1 MLPCRF
7 FGHLQDLQLAVDP
20 VRSSFLYRPASDLA
34 SLSFNY
40 TNVLSQAV
48 TGSLQEAEITTAK
61 ALMTTLLVSRDPAP
75 QDFALHTSTATWNSR
90 SNFLDGLGGGYL
102 QQQLHKQ
109 QLRQCGKW
117 GQHETGQKD
126 CGDGRG
132 CRAWVGVTDPS
143 PKCIWVRLL
152 RWDTLWRRPAAGHL

>member
-1 MLPCRF
+1 MALYEHLLSKRCLQVMLPCRF

-61 ALMTTLLVSRDPAP
+61 VCLQSPCQLLHVHYSLLQLCACHCTC
-75 QDFALHTSTATWNSR
+75 DFQQSCSCWSGSVDLHLSTCSAASTYHKDTNL
-90 SNFLDGLGGGYL
+90 FK
-102 QQQLHKQ
+102 QQHILHSCLAVDIHKQ
-109 QLRQCGKW
+109 LC
-117 GQHETGQKD
+117 
-126 CGDGRG
+126 
-132 CRAWVGVTDPS
+132 VYS
-143 PKCIWVRLL
+143 RLQSL
-152 RWDTLWRRPAAGHL
+152 HC